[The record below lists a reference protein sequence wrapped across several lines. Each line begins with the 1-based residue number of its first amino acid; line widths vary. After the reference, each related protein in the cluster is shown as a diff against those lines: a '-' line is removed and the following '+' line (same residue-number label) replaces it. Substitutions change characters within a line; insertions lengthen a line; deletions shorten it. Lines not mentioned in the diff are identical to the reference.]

1 MIGRG
6 FVERRLHVPR
16 VDGAATSLRVIGD
29 ITLFRGRSVPPD
41 DHRPSGYPR
50 EGRKMM
56 KGGPD
61 KGPIHKEG
69 RKDQKGSF
77 AATRGVAKGGREA

>member
-29 ITLFRGRSVPPD
+29 ITFFRKKCSAG
-41 DHRPSGYPR
+41 
-50 EGRKMM
+50 
-56 KGGPD
+56 
-61 KGPIHKEG
+61 
-69 RKDQKGSF
+69 
-77 AATRGVAKGGREA
+77 